1 MKKIIK
7 KTKCLRCN
15 SEVNITLEDYRG
27 GDPVEFEDNINFLL
41 NKSGR
46 KNISIDDFSTME
58 VYPKDSL
65 DISFDN
71 DNEYEGIAQVFYYH
85 VLTTTLWNID
95 ILLPGRVFFKDDL
108 GRDNLWRINSAG
120 INTIGDLIK
129 TNCGYKTNSYGIGE
143 SCYWSAISLMGALS
157 ENKLGVNFELN
168 DNFSQNIYNFYEN
181 LISISSKYIP
191 ELGDQFL

>member
-108 GRDNLWRINSAG
+108 GRDNLWRINRAG

-129 TNCGYKTNSYGIGE
+129 TNCGYKTNH
-143 SCYWSAISLMGALS
+143 
-157 ENKLGVNFELN
+157 
-168 DNFSQNIYNFYEN
+168 N
-181 LISISSKYIP
+181 LIGLK
-191 ELGDQFL
+191 F